1 MTADAVRVVIP
12 GLLDRAYARFLDGAL
27 DLPSEVTCTGTDAAA
42 YARALGDAE
51 VAIAMDWP
59 ANPPP
64 APALRLL
71 HLPGA
76 GTEGVAVEAL
86 PEGCAACNAYGHEV
100 PIAEYCMLAMLDHN
114 VDFFGT
120 AGRFREG
127 DWSDSLMT
135 GAGTHGELAGQTLGI
150 LGYGRIGREL
160 ARRAAAFGMEVRAI
174 TRSPRPGPPLAA
186 ATGPDRIREAARDLD
201 YLACTCPLTPKTRG
215 LVDGEVLAAMKG
227 TAVILNV
234 GRAAVIDEDALFRA
248 LRDGMIGGAVLDVW
262 YGYPAPGERT
272 AKPSRHDF
280 ASLPNVRM
288 TPHTSAWSTPML
300 RRRFQVIADNI
311 VRLRE
316 GRPLVNRFD
325 GRG

>member
-1 MTADAVRVVIP
+1 MSADAVRVVIP
-12 GLLDRAYARFLDGAL
+12 GLLDRTYARFLDEAL
-27 DLPSEVTCTGTDAAA
+27 ELPAEIACTGTDAAA
-42 YARALGDAE
+42 YARALKQAE

-59 ANPPP
+59 AGSPP

-120 AGRFREG
+120 EGRFRSG
-127 DWSDSLMT
+127 DWSDSLAT
-135 GAGTHGELAGQTLGI
+135 GAGTHGELAGKTLGI

-174 TRSPRPGPPLAA
+174 TRSPRVEPPLAA
-186 ATGPDRIREAARDLD
+186 VADPGRIREAVRDLD
-201 YLACTCPLTPKTRG
+201 YLVCACPLTPETRG
-215 LVDGEVLAAMKG
+215 IVDADVLAAMKG
-227 TAVILNV
+227 TAVLLNV
-234 GRAAVIDEDALFRA
+234 GRAAVVDEDALFRA
-248 LRDGMIGGAVLDVW
+248 LAGGVIGGAVLDVW

-272 AKPSRHDF
+272 ARPSRHDF

-300 RRRFQVIADNI
+300 RRRFGVIAENI
-311 VRLRE
+311 ARLRD